1 MISFYLYS
9 CLIFKSLWLPHGSYF
24 GYIVT
29 GFMAANI
36 NSGAKHFV
44 GNEIDTSPPLVVLQ
58 QWFPNVA
65 SSINNGG
72 GTTVFISLKLVFA
85 CRALISTTCDISLSG
100 SGLIKLQ
107 NKVKGRQRKL
117 PDSFELIKVA
127 SWAGLCL
134 NCLLRILA
142 LRGLTSL
149 VGVRQW
155 ISSTKDSPAFKF
167 SNYMPLWKENMYDYD
182 GG

>member
-1 MISFYLYS
+1 MNHSD
-9 CLIFKSLWLPHGSYF
+9 CPHGSYF
-24 GYIVT
+24 GYIVMGYIVA

-36 NSGAKHFV
+36 NSGAKHFI
-44 GNEIDTSPPLVVLQ
+44 GNEIDTSAPLVILQ
-58 QWFPNVA
+58 HWFPDVA

-72 GTTVFISLKLVFA
+72 GATVFISLKLVFV

-107 NKVKGRQRKL
+107 NKVKGWQRKL
-117 PDSFELIKVA
+117 PDSFELIKVP
-127 SWAGLCL
+127 SWAGLCF
-134 NCLLRILA
+134 NCLLLILV

-149 VGVRQW
+149 VGVRQR

-167 SNYMPLWKENMYDYD
+167 SNYMPPWKENMYDYD